1 MRDVSHDRHPRIPSP
16 PLVGDSMEQPTRTTM
31 PQNGRRDSPAEKGQ
45 EMTEIILDLRK
56 NIERANKKHGPMRSQ
71 AECYGALKLEVH
83 EVADAM
89 QKRNNAEVRA
99 ELLDVMTVAARWILV
114 LDGAEESNG

>member
-1 MRDVSHDRHPRIPSP
+1 
-16 PLVGDSMEQPTRTTM
+16 MEQPTRTAM

-45 EMTEIILDLRK
+45 EMTEVLLDLRK
-56 NIERANKKHGPMRSQ
+56 NIDRANKKHGPMRSQ

-89 QKRNNAEVRA
+89 QQRNNAEVRA
-99 ELLDVMTVAARWILV
+99 ELLDVMTVCARWILV

>member
-1 MRDVSHDRHPRIPSP
+1 MSK
-16 PLVGDSMEQPTRTTM
+16 L
-31 PQNGRRDSPAEKGQ
+31 
-45 EMTEIILDLRK
+45 IIDLEK

-71 AECYGALKLEVH
+71 AECYGALNLEVY

-89 QKRNNAEVRA
+89 QARNNAEVRA

-114 LDGAEESNG
+114 LDDMEGGNG

>member
-1 MRDVSHDRHPRIPSP
+1 
-16 PLVGDSMEQPTRTTM
+16 MEQPTRTAM

-45 EMTEIILDLRK
+45 EMTEVLLDLRK

-89 QKRNNAEVRA
+89 QQRNNAEVRA
-99 ELLDVMTVAARWILV
+99 ELLDVMTVCARWILV

>member
-1 MRDVSHDRHPRIPSP
+1 
-16 PLVGDSMEQPTRTTM
+16 MEQPTRTAM

-56 NIERANKKHGPMRSQ
+56 NIDRANKKHGPMRSQ

-89 QKRNNAEVRA
+89 QQRNNAEVRA
-99 ELLDVMTVAARWILV
+99 ELLDVMTVCARWILV

>member
-1 MRDVSHDRHPRIPSP
+1 
-16 PLVGDSMEQPTRTTM
+16 
-31 PQNGRRDSPAEKGQ
+31 
-45 EMTEIILDLRK
+45 MTEVLLDLRK
-56 NIERANKKHGPMRSQ
+56 NIDRANKKHGPMRSQ

-89 QKRNNAEVRA
+89 QARNNAEVRA
-99 ELLDVMTVAARWILV
+99 ELLDVMTVCARWILV